1 MEEPISTIV
10 FVLTLFI
17 MVIGLIGIV
26 LPVIPG
32 ILLILL
38 AGFVYA
44 VAEGF
49 QAIGWPTLLVW
60 VVLALIALSADIW
73 ASTVGAKM
81 GGASGW
87 SILFGLIGGLVGLVV
102 FSLPGA
108 ILGAIAGVL
117 LTEIARVGDW
127 RQAFKAGG
135 GWMLGWLMSTVF
147 QLVIGLVMM
156 AIFVWQV
163 TQGV

>member
-1 MEEPISTIV
+1 MGDLTSTIA
-10 FVLTLFI
+10 FVLALI
-17 MVIGLIGIV
+17 VMVIGLIGIV
-26 LPVIPG
+26 LPVVPG

-60 VVLALIALSADIW
+60 AVLALIALTADIW

-87 SILFGLIGGLVGLVV
+87 SILFGLVGGLVGLVV
-102 FSLPGA
+102 LSLPGA

-117 LTEIARVGDW
+117 ITEIVLVGDW

-135 GWMLGWLMSTVF
+135 GWMLGWLLSTVF
-147 QLVIGLVMM
+147 QLVIGLAMM

-163 TQGV
+163 MEGA